1 MWYTPTYENCFVE
14 LLDLNGQVNY
24 AHLRKLSEIMVRLNV
39 KDCSGFRRMLR
50 GGRL

>member
-24 AHLRKLSEIMVRLNV
+24 AHLRKLSEVMVRP
-39 KDCSGFRRMLR
+39 KCE
-50 GGRL
+50 RLQRISTDAAWW